1 MPVSTSVRSMPLHPL
16 LSEHK
21 SESPEK
27 AADTNLSAPEADD
40 EDDDDS
46 VDGPMPLDA
55 GSANLP
61 AEKEDDLDDDDESE
75 DDDDDDFDVIP
86 VTRQIKLS
94 DHRRTVSAVS
104 LDPSGA
110 RLVTGG
116 RDCTVK
122 LWDFHGMNDT
132 FRPFRSIDEPCGGN
146 PIRDLQF
153 SNSGDQFL
161 IASGSNQVKLYD
173 REGSAV
179 CEYTKGDMYLRD
191 MKNTN
196 TIRIWNVENKRQN
209 KAVISVKSKEKG
221 GRTAITAAT
230 YSPDGKIIAGMGQD
244 GEFRLWATDTTMLRP
259 THNIEA
265 AHMPNSVTSSVS
277 FSLDNQSI
285 ITRSSDDT
293 LKLWDIRSFRK
304 PVATVTDLPC
314 IYEES
319 NAIFSPN
326 NRLVVTGVSVKKGE
340 NIGKLAIFD
349 RTNFAV
355 VASVDVGMGSV
366 VRVLWNGKINQ
377 ICASTSEGSV
387 HVLYDE
393 RVSVAGA
400 KFCAGKKAKGKGV
413 DDISFAEDD
422 SARIIIN
429 PHALPMY
436 RDDNFLSRR
445 GGKRKVSKIRADPV
459 ATRKPDRPLTGPGR
473 GGKVGT
479 SLTNHIMKGLIK
491 DTMRDEDPREAILKH
506 AEEAQTNPFWIAPAY
521 QTTQPKPIM
530 AEKVYED
537 ADEEDRA
544 NKKKRPN

>member
-1 MPVSTSVRSMPLHPL
+1 MDNEDEDDEKIGAPRLPRPLPPASGTGKTDSAAVEQQSRKMPVSTSVRSMPLHPL

-122 LWDFHGMNDT
+122 LWDFHGMNET

-191 MKNTN
+191 MKNTKGHISALTCCKWHPN
-196 TIRIWNVENKRQN
+196 DRNLFLTASLDSTIRIWNVENKRQN

-259 THNIEA
+259 TH
-265 AHMPNSVTSSVS
+265 VS
-277 FSLDNQSI
+277 
-285 ITRSSDDT
+285 
-293 LKLWDIRSFRK
+293 
-304 PVATVTDLPC
+304 
-314 IYEES
+314 
-319 NAIFSPN
+319 
-326 NRLVVTGVSVKKGE
+326 
-340 NIGKLAIFD
+340 
-349 RTNFAV
+349 
-355 VASVDVGMGSV
+355 
-366 VRVLWNGKINQ
+366 
-377 ICASTSEGSV
+377 
-387 HVLYDE
+387 
-393 RVSVAGA
+393 
-400 KFCAGKKAKGKGV
+400 
-413 DDISFAEDD
+413 
-422 SARIIIN
+422 
-429 PHALPMY
+429 
-436 RDDNFLSRR
+436 
-445 GGKRKVSKIRADPV
+445 
-459 ATRKPDRPLTGPGR
+459 
-473 GGKVGT
+473 
-479 SLTNHIMKGLIK
+479 
-491 DTMRDEDPREAILKH
+491 
-506 AEEAQTNPFWIAPAY
+506 
-521 QTTQPKPIM
+521 
-530 AEKVYED
+530 
-537 ADEEDRA
+537 
-544 NKKKRPN
+544 